1 MLFLII
7 TLFHVD
13 KIIFWPTVCG
23 YIYRT
28 QFLDPPSER
37 ERSVNYLFPLFY
49 CVLRSSFV
57 IHNTYTHTYIF
68 WVDSFLDP
76 NKK

>member
-28 QFLDPPSER
+28 QFLDPPKWEGKKRKLFISSLLLFQ
-37 ERSVNYLFPLFY
+37 RSTLFF
-49 CVLRSSFV
+49 R
-57 IHNTYTHTYIF
+57 YT
-68 WVDSFLDP
+68 
-76 NKK
+76 